1 MALLARERP
10 IHLAIARNGGAE
22 WLDRW
27 AREWRRVTLE
37 IDGEDLLE
45 AGVAQG
51 PAVGR
56 GLEAALA
63 ARLDGEI
70 STREEELRVALAA
83 AAST

>member
-1 MALLARERP
+1 MAR
-10 IHLAIARNGGAE
+10 IAGAE
-22 WLDRW
+22 WLDEW
-27 AREWRRVTLE
+27 VREWRDVSLE
-37 IDGEDLLE
+37 IDGDDLME

-56 GLEAALA
+56 GLDAALA

-70 STREEELRVALAA
+70 TSRDEELRVALAA

>member
-1 MALLARERP
+1 MAR
-10 IHLAIARNGGAE
+10 IAGAE
-22 WLDRW
+22 WLDEW
-27 AREWRRVTLE
+27 AREWRDVSLE
-37 IDGEDLLE
+37 IDGDDLME

-56 GLEAALA
+56 GLDAALA

-70 STREEELRVALAA
+70 ARRDEELRVALAA